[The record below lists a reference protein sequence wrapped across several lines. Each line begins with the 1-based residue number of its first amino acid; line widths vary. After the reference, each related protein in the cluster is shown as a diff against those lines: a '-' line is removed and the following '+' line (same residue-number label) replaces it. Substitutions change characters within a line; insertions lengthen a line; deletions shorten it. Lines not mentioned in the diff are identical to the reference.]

1 MDQADG
7 GAIAIFDLGTNTFNL
22 MVRSVD
28 GAIIHRGKISVKLG
42 KGSMQTGH
50 ITDDAIARGIDA
62 IKTHMLTAKSHKA
75 SKAYAFATSAFRS
88 AANGQSVAQAIKQ
101 ATGIDVH
108 VISGE
113 KEADFIA
120 RGVAQALPHLSEPR
134 LIVDIGGGSTEC
146 IVMDQT
152 DVVFANS
159 YPLGVIRLLESH
171 QPADP
176 MTSKDIQAMTQDVTL
191 TLSGLLD
198 NCKRWNPT
206 VMIGS
211 SGSFD
216 AMYQVLAKRLGLKKF
231 KSKDKHAAMN
241 RQAFI
246 NLLKDL
252 IASSRVE
259 RLLMPGMDRSRV
271 DTLQVAA
278 LQILTLI
285 NELQVKD
292 IHLSAYALKEGV
304 WSDLTTSDSPWHASL
319 L

>member
-28 GAIIHRGKISVKLG
+28 GSIIHRGKISVKLG
-42 KGSMQTGH
+42 KDSMQTGH
-50 ITDDAIARGIDA
+50 ITDDAISRGIDA
-62 IKTHMLTAKSHKA
+62 IKTHLLTAKSHKA

-88 AANGQSVAQAIKQ
+88 AANGQSVAHAIKQ

-108 VISGE
+108 IISGE
-113 KEADFIA
+113 KEAGFIA

-146 IVMDQT
+146 IVMNQT

-176 MTSKDIQAMTQDVTL
+176 MTSTDIQAITQDITL

-198 NCKRWNPT
+198 NCKRWNPK

-216 AMYQVLAKRLGLKKF
+216 AIYQLLTKRLGLKKF
-231 KSKDKHAAMN
+231 KSKDKHASMN
-241 RQAFI
+241 RQALI
-246 NLLKDL
+246 NLLNDL
-252 IASSRVE
+252 IASSR
-259 RLLMPGMDRSRV
+259 
-271 DTLQVAA
+271 
-278 LQILTLI
+278 
-285 NELQVKD
+285 
-292 IHLSAYALKEGV
+292 
-304 WSDLTTSDSPWHASL
+304 TTFDAWNR
-319 L
+319 